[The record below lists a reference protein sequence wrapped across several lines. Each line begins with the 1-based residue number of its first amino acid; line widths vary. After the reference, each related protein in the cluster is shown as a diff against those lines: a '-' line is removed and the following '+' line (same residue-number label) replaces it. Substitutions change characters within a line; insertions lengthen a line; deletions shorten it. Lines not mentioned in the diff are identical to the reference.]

1 MIVDSAHYKDGVRQ
15 HEEALTP
22 ERAGELRRSA
32 GAGEFVWIGIH
43 EPGSGDLEQL
53 QNLFGLH
60 ELAVEDAQQAH
71 QRPKI
76 EDYGEE
82 VFLVLKTAHY
92 HEDQEEV
99 HFGEIHGFAGPGYVI
114 TVRHGPG
121 SELATA
127 RQRLEARP
135 DLVKLGASS
144 AIWAI
149 LDKVVDDYIPVVDAM
164 EDDIE
169 EVEKDVFDDD
179 IPAPTRRIYHLKREV
194 IEFHRAVWPLLN
206 PLETLEQ
213 GGFERVPEELRSFFR
228 DVADHA
234 RRVDEQVQ
242 SQRELLTSVL
252 QANLSLVS
260 VNQNEVVK
268 KISAV
273 FGIIALPTFI
283 ASVYGMNFDNMPE
296 LHWHYGN
303 PRVIGVMALW
313 LGVTVAFF
321 RRIAWFYPEFDAA
334 ASRARRRRSG
344 LRASPGRR
352 AHPGGDR
359 LLPADAHAL
368 ARGPA
373 RPRLEDRLLRLR
385 AGADRDRVHL
395 AARTPGR
402 PARPGAH
409 GPAPADG
416 RPGPAAD
423 RVRTDRAVAP
433 ASPSQPVARL
443 AAPSRT
449 PARRPAA
456 LGRRSVHLARPG

>member
-15 HEEALTP
+15 HQEALTP
-22 ERAGELRRSA
+22 ESAAELRNTA
-32 GAGEFVWIGIH
+32 GSGEFVWIGIH
-43 EPGSGDLEQL
+43 EPEPGDLEHL
-53 QNLFGLH
+53 QQLFGLH

-76 EDYGEE
+76 EDYDQD
-82 VFLVLKTAHY
+82 VFIVLKTAHY
-92 HEDQEEV
+92 HEDREIV
-99 HFGEIHGFAGPGYVI
+99 HFGEINLFAGPGYVI

-234 RRVDEQVQ
+234 RRVDAQVQ

-268 KISAV
+268 KISAI
-273 FGIIALPTFI
+273 FGIIAVPTFMP
-283 ASVYGMNFDNMPE
+283 SVYGMNLANMPE
-296 LHWHYGN
+296 LPCTY
-303 PRVIGVMALW
+303 A
-313 LGVTVAFF
+313 
-321 RRIAWFYPEFDAA
+321 
-334 ASRARRRRSG
+334 
-344 LRASPGRR
+344 
-352 AHPGGDR
+352 
-359 LLPADAHAL
+359 
-368 ARGPA
+368 
-373 RPRLEDRLLRLR
+373 
-385 AGADRDRVHL
+385 
-395 AARTPGR
+395 
-402 PARPGAH
+402 
-409 GPAPADG
+409 
-416 RPGPAAD
+416 
-423 RVRTDRAVAP
+423 
-433 ASPSQPVARL
+433 
-443 AAPSRT
+443 
-449 PARRPAA
+449 
-456 LGRRSVHLARPG
+456 